1 MHKPFAPLM
10 ALALTV
16 MLASATAFAENAS
29 EADKSA
35 IRDLLARQVD
45 SWNRGDLQGFM
56 AGYWKSPELS
66 FISGATE
73 TRGWEQTLERYRKKY
88 QGGGKEMGKLDF
100 FDFRVEMLGPQSAFV
115 RGHWHLQMKNGQEP
129 RGLFTLILRKFPE
142 GWRIIHDHTS

>member
-1 MHKPFAPLM
+1 LPAKSTPGTA
-10 ALALTV
+10 ATSK
-16 MLASATAFAENAS
+16 ASWPGTG
-29 EADKSA
+29 
-35 IRDLLARQVD
+35 
-45 SWNRGDLQGFM
+45 NR
-56 AGYWKSPELS
+56 PS
-66 FISGATE
+66 FPSSGATE